1 MITSN
6 HKKLVNA
13 CYPVQNTVNPDP
25 NSVSKLIYY
34 CSTRPHKISKITTYL
49 LSYAQSQA
57 LPASFR
63 TTFSVHRHSKPGLIC
78 TLKIFNELIGNPTIN
93 SSLLGPHLSTIIAIG
108 LGLLNRSSSL
118 VVDHSGF
125 FGHDWV
131 ALDLDITRT
140 TIDLFSTYAQSI
152 ISDHLQD
159 DQSTKNYLFF
169 IAKFSSIASLSPSI
183 VSKQDNTRPKPARC
197 MALMALES
205 TIKGAGLYSS
215 TTYFERQIQMII
227 PAIISSILPSKHRPA
242 DQLMTV
248 ILQAR
253 LEDTSSASL
262 DKPSLLK
269 EINRYR
275 TVLDPLSTPELAR
288 STELDIIN
296 YSIKLI
302 QFLLQIQLSNL
313 NQFEITVHEILN
325 QVEATIII
333 LPSQSEYHHW
343 LGRALLEW
351 AMPRYRSNVIDLIVD
366 RLTSLDSKQSK
377 LKTTANNQ
385 KEFLSKMII
394 LTGMLN
400 QMIIDPLIQSI
411 HLLNTLNIL
420 HQLIRLI
427 QSSIDLDSTS
437 HPDSIT
443 LRTLLVDVI
452 GNLSS
457 RIFYDDQ
464 INDMNRDIWG
474 RIKTLNRALLFL
486 PKDSTTPTEQ
496 ESSILISILF
506 DCLNRII
513 ITSNNSK
520 STDLKSKLNHH
531 QHQVSLSIWKENL
544 SILDELNHSKSRSNF
559 FNAFK
564 SFLKFE
570 AFPIGRPHRDEDRLL
585 KVELLSTIN
594 VLVYRKSINRA
605 VSNSEIGDEH
615 QGQEEEEGPD
625 LSDCLLE
632 ILGFQEFIILEICV
646 PMLRELDQKK
656 THQIGG
662 PSDLVLESLKKISQV
677 WKLEDLVS
685 SCINFEAG
693 SNRIIEWDSII
704 KAICNSG
711 IVNLSSGLDYSS
723 LEKLFVPHHW
733 SLSEGR
739 NLAGWTGNPVS
750 RRSTIVNGTTSQLPK
765 IIQRMSSAV
774 GMRADH
780 QSRTNIAVKPNGIN
794 PETRRV
800 YLSNLHNYHRSSSL
814 SLRSS
819 SVINNPSFLTVKQ
832 DTSVSDLRNTLI
844 GNGFINHHHSSDRNG
859 RNSVLVLN
867 NSRSSHNFELSN
879 NNHSTGDLSGF
890 MYTTNNNSTT
900 NTTVHHHANLSST
913 NFFNTLPNSFRGSS
927 STTTNNRNIMPSL
940 THNLFLASDDSS
952 DTNHQSIPHTLTHL
966 DNENEDQY
974 KTSLVRRQTLTAEV
988 LDKLKL
994 KTSNRPVSTFV
1005 GNTPLNL
1012 LSPTRKLFA
1021 NGHGVGE
1028 DGKDTD
1034 GLDGIQEQEKDPSS
1048 SSHTGDLSSSVTPK
1062 LSPSV
1067 VGIPPSNSASSNSRI
1082 HSDIFSTGT
1091 TTGTNTAQSSLRKPH
1106 PSLRKSVIIQPPYNL
1121 HD

>member
-248 ILQAR
+248 MLV
-253 LEDTSSASL
+253 EDTSSASL

-275 TVLDPLSTPELAR
+275 T
-288 STELDIIN
+288 
-296 YSIKLI
+296 
-302 QFLLQIQLSNL
+302 IQLSNL
-313 NQFEITVHEILN
+313 NQFEITVHEVLN
-325 QVEATIII
+325 QIEATIII
-333 LPSQSEYHHW
+333 LPSQSEYYHW

-377 LKTTANNQ
+377 LKTTTNQ
-385 KEFLSKMII
+385 KEFFSKMII

-443 LRTLLVDVI
+443 L
-452 GNLSS
+452 
-457 RIFYDDQ
+457 
-464 INDMNRDIWG
+464 
-474 RIKTLNRALLFL
+474 
-486 PKDSTTPTEQ
+486 
-496 ESSILISILF
+496 
-506 DCLNRII
+506 
-513 ITSNNSK
+513 
-520 STDLKSKLNHH
+520 H
-531 QHQVSLSIWKENL
+531 
-544 SILDELNHSKSRSNF
+544 ELNHSKSRSNF

-994 KTSNRPVSTFV
+994 KTSNRPVSTF
-1005 GNTPLNL
+1005 
-1012 LSPTRKLFA
+1012 LFA

-1067 VGIPPSNSASSNSRI
+1067 VGIPPSNSASNSRI

>member
-242 DQLMTV
+242 DQLMTIQNGSGSV
-248 ILQAR
+248 I
-253 LEDTSSASL
+253 
-262 DKPSLLK
+262 
-269 EINRYR
+269 Y
-275 TVLDPLSTPELAR
+275 PELAR

-506 DCLNRII
+506 DY
-513 ITSNNSK
+513 
-520 STDLKSKLNHH
+520 
-531 QHQVSLSIWKENL
+531 
-544 SILDELNHSKSRSNF
+544 ELNHSKSRSNF

-632 ILGFQEFIILEICV
+632 ILGFQERKPI
-646 PMLRELDQKK
+646 KS
-656 THQIGG
+656 GA
-662 PSDLVLESLKKISQV
+662 SDLVLESLKKISQV

>member
-6 HKKLVNA
+6 HKKLSEHGQ
-13 CYPVQNTVNPDP
+13 PR
-25 NSVSKLIYY
+25 SKLSQQANLLLDQTTQDQQDNDLSVII
-34 CSTRPHKISKITTYL
+34 CAISSLASLIQDHL
-49 LSYAQSQA
+49 LSPS
-57 LPASFR
+57 SFETR
-63 TTFSVHRHSKPGLIC
+63 TDLYPQDLQRINRKPNHKL
-78 TLKIFNELIGNPTIN
+78 FPIGPD
-93 SSLLGPHLSTIIAIG
+93 LSTIIAIG

-183 VSKQDNTRPKPARC
+183 VSKQDNTRPKPRWIVFV
-197 MALMALES
+197 LLTLS
-205 TIKGAGLYSS
+205 DKSDDH
-215 TTYFERQIQMII
+215 
-227 PAIISSILPSKHRPA
+227 PSHHLTDPTLQAPTSRPT
-242 DQLMTV
+242 DDYN
-248 ILQAR
+248 AR

-275 TVLDPLSTPELAR
+275 TVLDPLSNPELCP

-333 LPSQSEYHHW
+333 LPSQ
-343 LGRALLEW
+343 
-351 AMPRYRSNVIDLIVD
+351 N
-366 RLTSLDSKQSK
+366 SKQSK
-377 LKTTANNQ
+377 LKTATNNQ

-559 FNAFK
+559 FKAFR

-594 VLVYRKSINRA
+594 VLAYRKSINRA
-605 VSNSEIGDEH
+605 VSDSEIGDEH
-615 QGQEEEEGPD
+615 QGQEEEERPG

-656 THQIGG
+656 PHQIGG

-685 SCINFEAG
+685 SCIKVEAG
-693 SNRIIEWDSII
+693 NNRIIEWDSIV
-704 KAICNSG
+704 KLICNSG
-711 IVNLSSGLDYSS
+711 IVHLSSGLDYSS

-733 SLSEGR
+733 SVSEGR

-1012 LSPTRKLFA
+1012 LSPTHKLFA
-1021 NGHGVGE
+1021 NVHGVGE
-1028 DGKDTD
+1028 EGKDTD
-1034 GLDGIQEQEKDPSS
+1034 GLEGIQEQEKDPSS
-1048 SSHTGDLSSSVTPK
+1048 SSHTGDLTSSVTPK

-1067 VGIPPSNSASSNSRI
+1067 FGIPPSNSASLNSRI
-1082 HSDIFSTGT
+1082 HSDIISTGT
-1091 TTGTNTAQSSLRKPH
+1091 TTGNTNTAQSSLRKPH
-1106 PSLRKSVIIQPPYNL
+1106 PSLRKSVFLSLSVSLFLSLFWNSASFSKLCFFFDLLILDFASLLFGRSVIIQPPYNL